1 MSTRRRIRRRK
12 RSRRRR
18 NRNRSC
24 RKEKEQP
31 ELEQQKEQWT
41 GVEKEAGAAG
51 VREAEVGKAAVRAA
65 VEEVAEKVQ
74 RRTR

>member
-1 MSTRRRIRRRK
+1 MSTRRRIRRRQ

-41 GVEKEAGAAG
+41 GVEKEAG
-51 VREAEVGKAAVRAA
+51 VREADVGKAAVRAA